1 MGIKEEE
8 NFRGRIMRKT
18 LKIVAM
24 LLVVAAVV
32 FAAGCAGKDTETN
45 KGVQE
50 ASNQTTPAETP
61 EVAATTPAA
70 TPAETPAITNNTE
83 NITGNNTTDQNVTHM
98 SNTQRKKAMIQNQTK
113 SSGGTVTVNASQ

>member
-8 NFRGRIMRKT
+8 NFRGEIMRKI

-32 FAAGCAGKDTETN
+32 FAAGCAGKDTETD

-50 ASNQTTPAETP
+50 VSNQTTPAE
-61 EVAATTPAA
+61 

-83 NITGNNTTDQNVTHM
+83 NITGNTTTDQNVTHM